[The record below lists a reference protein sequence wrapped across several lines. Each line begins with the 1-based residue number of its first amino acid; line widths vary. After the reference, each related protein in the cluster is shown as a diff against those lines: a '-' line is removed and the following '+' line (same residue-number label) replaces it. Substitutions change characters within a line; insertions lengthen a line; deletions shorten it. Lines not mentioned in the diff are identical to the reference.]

1 MRKVKCVYL
10 SVYNQ
15 LKCVLRD
22 CLRVINQYFATS
34 VHTVNID
41 KNSIHNLTTDYPLT
55 DNQQLTLAL
64 GLNFVPIPSA
74 NRLFKNSIMSQFHD
88 FARRVRIRTYF
99 STQINNDENN
109 VNLLTIE
116 HKQKNWQPPTSFMNI
131 EQYLTHAEQNI
142 IVTINNKQPHFKYN
156 KNPIWMQNSISE
168 LMQMTKNDL
177 IIKPADKNMGV
188 TIQNRLT
195 YERDCL
201 LQLTDTNTYTSI
213 PHNSI
218 NFNLIFDA
226 MCVVLDR
233 HSKLFNVYDSGKS
246 TKHTNL
252 AKYILQM
259 NNAKFFS
266 LLKLARFY
274 IIYKVHKFP
283 VAARPIC
290 SNLATVT
297 YYASKF
303 IDKSLQPVIK
313 LATSFVKSA
322 QSMVLLLDK
331 FRVHNSFKDTMVIVC
346 ADVTSLYPSIP
357 IILGV
362 EFMHKRLTHLND
374 NHFANHK
381 SHLFKNKSEIEFLC
395 DLTLFVLQN
404 NYIEF
409 GNLHFQQI
417 RGTAMG
423 TPLAVVFA
431 NLFLQHLEFIVF
443 SKLIDEFPVLFKRYI
458 DDILAFFKCLLHAN
472 RFIEIYN
479 SIVESIDITHTISR
493 IEGIFLDLVVF
504 IGPRYITDNKLDV
517 KLYQKPQN
525 KYLYLP
531 QFSFHN
537 GPIFKAFINAELNRI
552 MFNCTC
558 ESDYITNKELFRS
571 RLLKRTYN
579 SDFLDFIF
587 NQPRHRQVLLNRIIA
602 RQSQYNKNQS
612 KSRPLIFKT
621 IYDQESTQI
630 KLKQCLIL
638 PTDITSDPTAHK
650 IFNFENPIICYKKS
664 PSLGQKFTRTKYDHT
679 VSTLTVPTAG

>member
-1 MRKVKCVYL
+1 VYL

-15 LKCVLRD
+15 LKCLHRECICIV
-22 CLRVINQYFATS
+22 NNFFPSS
-34 VHTVNID
+34 VHTINID
-41 KNSIHNLTTDYPLT
+41 KNSIHNLTTNYQLT

-64 GLNFVPIPSA
+64 GLNFVPIPRA
-74 NRLFKNSIMSQFHD
+74 NHNSYLELVRTQFND

-99 STQINNDENN
+99 STNINNNDISQLPKLFN
-109 VNLLTIE
+109 IE
-116 HKQKNWQPPTSFMNI
+116 HKQNVWQPPISYMNI
-131 EQYLTHAEQNI
+131 EQYLSRAEQNI
-142 IVTINNKQPHFKYN
+142 IVSINKSQPNFQYN
-156 KNPIWMQNSISE
+156 KNPLWMQHSISE
-168 LMQMTKNDL
+168 LIQMTKNDL

-201 LQLTDTNTYTSI
+201 AQLTDTDTYTQI
-213 PHNSI
+213 TYNSI
-218 NFNLIFDA
+218 KFDVIFDA
-226 MCVVLDR
+226 MCAVLDKY
-233 HSKLFNVYDSGKS
+233 SKLFNVYNSVKS

-259 NNAKFFS
+259 NNAKFYS
-266 LLKLARFY
+266 LLRLARFY

-290 SNLATVT
+290 SNLDTVT

-303 IDKSLQPVIK
+303 IDKTLQPFIK

-331 FRVHNSFKDTMVIVC
+331 FRVHDSYKDTMVIVC

-362 EFMHKRLTHLND
+362 EFMHKRLTHLN
-374 NHFANHK
+374 NSHFAAQK
-381 SHLFKNKSEIEFLC
+381 SYLFKNISEIDFLC
-395 DLTLFVLQN
+395 DLTLFILQN

-431 NLFLQHLEFIVF
+431 NLFLQQLEHIVF
-443 SKLIDEFPVLFKRYI
+443 SKLIDEFPVLFKRFI
-458 DDILAFFKCLLHAN
+458 DDILAFFKRIEHAH

-479 SIVESIDITHTISR
+479 SIVESINVTHTISR

-504 IGPRYITDNKLDV
+504 IGPRYISDNKLDV

-579 SDFLDFIF
+579 SDFLNSIF
-587 NQPRHRQVLLNRIIA
+587 NLPRNRQLLFDKIVSRQLKYNNII
-602 RQSQYNKNQS
+602 S
-612 KSRPLIFKT
+612 KRPIIFKT
-621 IYDQESTQI
+621 IFDQESTQI
-630 KLKQCLIL
+630 NLKQCLIL
-638 PTDITSDPTAHK
+638 PKDITSDPTAHK

-664 PSLGQKFTRTKYDHT
+664 PSLGQKFSRTKYDHT
-679 VSTLTVPTAG
+679 VSILNVPPTD